1 MNNPSTKVST
11 KVFDKKYNLK
21 IEYKLIKNKELL
33 KSRLSEIP
41 KSSGCYLFK
50 DIDNNLLYI
59 GKSKTLR
66 NRVSSYFNNYAEL
79 SPRLSLMVR
88 QITEIEIIVTDSEYE
103 ALNLESNLIKTNKP
117 YFNILLKD
125 DKKYPYLCITW
136 SEQYP
141 RIFITR
147 KRRNRNNF
155 DRYYGPYVDVGLLR
169 KTLFIIKKIFPLR
182 QRPRPVYKDRTC
194 LNYSIGR
201 CPGVCQEIISSEDY
215 KKTMKQ
221 VSMIFQGRNDDLEVF
236 LERKMN
242 QYSNDLEFENAAKIR
257 DQILGLKLLTESQKI
272 SIPDSSINRDI
283 FGIVSEN
290 NISSIQIFQ
299 MRSGKLI
306 GRIGYTQKI
315 DNRDEKEILQRVL
328 EEHYINVEGV
338 EIPSEILLQFNLPKH
353 NTIEEWLSELRQ
365 KKVKLIIP
373 KRNKKFET
381 VEMVLKNAK
390 LELERILNGIQ
401 DNESAIEDLTQI
413 LELTNQPRRIEG
425 YDISHIQGTDPVA
438 SQVVFIDGI
447 PSKQNYRKYKIK
459 DPNIFI
465 GHSDDFASIYE
476 VIYRRF
482 KKWSKFKIDGGDIS
496 SLQDKKKSALE
507 NDLLTDWPDL
517 IMIDGG
523 KGQLNAAL
531 KALTKL
537 DLHEEVSICS
547 LAKKNEEIFI
557 PGFSKSLDTDQ
568 NQKGLLLLRRVRD
581 EAHRF
586 ALSFHRNKRSTRMN
600 RSQLSQIPGLGP
612 SRIKDLLEHFN
623 SIDAIRIAS
632 REELS
637 KVKGLGMHSANDIY
651 NYFNEL

>member
-1 MNNPSTKVST
+1 MSNSSIEKINN
-11 KVFDKKYNLK
+11 KYNFK
-21 IEYKLIKNKELL
+21 IEYKLINNKELL

-59 GKSKTLR
+59 GKSKKLR
-66 NRVSSYFNNYAEL
+66 SRVSSYFNNYSDL
-79 SPRLSLMVR
+79 TPRLSLMVR

-136 SEQYP
+136 SEKYP

-147 KRRNRNNF
+147 RRRNRNNL

-169 KTLFIIKKIFPLR
+169 RTLFTIKKIFPLR

-201 CPGVCQEIISSEDY
+201 CPGVCQEVISSDDY
-215 KKTMKQ
+215 KKIMKQ
-221 VSMIFQGRNDDLEVF
+221 VSMIFQGRNDDLEIY
-236 LERKMN
+236 LQKKML
-242 QYSNDLEFENAAKIR
+242 QFSNDLDYENAAKIR
-257 DQILGLKLLTESQKI
+257 DQISGLKLLTESQKI

-283 FGIVSEN
+283 FGIVSEKN
-290 NISSIQIFQ
+290 VASIQIFQ

-306 GRIGYTQKI
+306 GRIGYSQKLNNEDENLILQKI
-315 DNRDEKEILQRVL
+315 L
-328 EEHYINVEGV
+328 EEHYMNVEPV
-338 EIPSEILLQFNLPKH
+338 EIPSEILIQYNLPKQA
-353 NTIEEWLSELRQ
+353 TIEDWLTEIRK
-365 KKVKLIIP
+365 KKVKILIP
-373 KRNKKFET
+373 KRNKKHET

-390 LELERILNGIQ
+390 LELDRILNGIQ
-401 DNESAIEDLTQI
+401 DNESSIEDLAQI
-413 LELTNQPRRIEG
+413 LELSEQPKRIEG
-425 YDISHIQGTDPVA
+425 YDISHIQGSDPVA

-447 PSKQNYRKYKIK
+447 PSKQHYRKYKIK
-459 DPNIFI
+459 DPNVFV

-476 VIYRRF
+476 VIHRRF
-482 KKWSKFKIDGGDIS
+482 KKWSRFKVNGGDFSI
-496 SLQDKKKSALE
+496 LNDKTNSKLDNE
-507 NDLLTDWPDL
+507 LLSDWPDL

-523 KGQLNAAL
+523 KGQLNAAI
-531 KALTKL
+531 KALKEL
-537 DLHEEVSICS
+537 NLEEEVTICS

-557 PGFSKSLDTDQ
+557 PGFTKSLDTDE
-568 NQKGLLLLRRVRD
+568 NQKGVLLLRRVRD

-586 ALSFHRNKRSTRMN
+586 ALSFHRDKRSKRMN
-600 RSQLSQIPGLGP
+600 RSQLSQISGLGP
-612 SRIKDLLEHFN
+612 SRIRELLEHFK

-632 REELS
+632 KEDLS
-637 KVKGLGMHSANDIY
+637 KVKGLGKNSVNDIY
-651 NYFNEL
+651 EYFNEL

>member
-1 MNNPSTKVST
+1 MSNSSIEKIDN
-11 KVFDKKYNLK
+11 KYNFK
-21 IEYKLIKNKELL
+21 IEYKLINNKELL

-41 KSSGCYLFK
+41 NSSGCYLFK

-59 GKSKTLR
+59 GKSKKLR
-66 NRVSSYFNNYAEL
+66 SRVSSYFNNYSDL
-79 SPRLSLMVR
+79 TPRLSLMVR

-136 SEQYP
+136 SEKYP

-147 KRRNRNNF
+147 RRRNRNNL

-169 KTLFIIKKIFPLR
+169 RTLFTIKKIFPLR

-201 CPGVCQEIISSEDY
+201 CPGVCQEVISSDDY
-215 KKTMKQ
+215 KKIMKQ
-221 VSMIFQGRNDDLEVF
+221 VSMIFQGRNDDLEIF
-236 LERKMN
+236 LQKKML
-242 QYSNDLEFENAAKIR
+242 QFSNDLDYENAAKIR
-257 DQILGLKLLTESQKI
+257 DQISGLKLLTESQKI

-283 FGIVSEN
+283 FGIVSEKN
-290 NISSIQIFQ
+290 VASIQIFQ

-306 GRIGYTQKI
+306 GRIGYSQKLNNEDENLILQKI
-315 DNRDEKEILQRVL
+315 L
-328 EEHYINVEGV
+328 EEHYMNVEAV
-338 EIPSEILLQFNLPKH
+338 EIPSEILIQYNLPKQA
-353 NTIEEWLSELRQ
+353 TIEDWLTELRK
-365 KKVKLIIP
+365 KKVKILIP
-373 KRNKKFET
+373 KRNKKHET

-390 LELERILNGIQ
+390 LELDRILNGIQ
-401 DNESAIEDLTQI
+401 DNESSIEDLAQI
-413 LELTNQPRRIEG
+413 LELSEQPKRIEG

-447 PSKQNYRKYKIK
+447 PSKQHYRKYKIK
-459 DPNIFI
+459 DPNVFI

-476 VIYRRF
+476 VIHRRF
-482 KKWSKFKIDGGDIS
+482 KKWSRFKKSGGDFSI
-496 SLQDKKKSALE
+496 LNDKTNSKLDNE
-507 NDLLTDWPDL
+507 LLSDWPDL

-523 KGQLNAAL
+523 KGQLNAAI
-531 KALTKL
+531 KALKEL
-537 DLHEEVSICS
+537 NLEEEVTICS

-557 PGFSKSLDTDQ
+557 PGFTKSLDTDE
-568 NQKGLLLLRRVRD
+568 NQKGVLLLRRVRD

-586 ALSFHRNKRSTRMN
+586 ALSFHRDKRSKRMN
-600 RSQLSQIPGLGP
+600 RSQLSQISGLGP
-612 SRIKDLLEHFN
+612 SRIRELLEHFK

-632 REELS
+632 KEDLS
-637 KVKGLGMHSANDIY
+637 KVKGLGKNSVNDIY
-651 NYFNEL
+651 EYFNEL

>member
-1 MNNPSTKVST
+1 MSNSSIKTINN
-11 KVFDKKYNLK
+11 KYNFK
-21 IEYKLIKNKELL
+21 IEYKLINNKELL

-59 GKSKTLR
+59 GKSKKLR
-66 NRVSSYFNNYAEL
+66 SRVSSYFNNYSDL
-79 SPRLSLMVR
+79 TPRLSLMVR

-136 SEQYP
+136 SEKYP

-147 KRRNRNNF
+147 RRRNRNNL

-169 KTLFIIKKIFPLR
+169 RTLFTIKKIFPLR

-201 CPGVCQEIISSEDY
+201 CPGVCQEVISSDDY
-215 KKTMKQ
+215 KKIMKQ
-221 VSMIFQGRNDDLEVF
+221 VSMIFQGRNDDLEIF
-236 LERKMN
+236 LQKKML
-242 QYSNDLEFENAAKIR
+242 QFSNDLDYENAAKIR
-257 DQILGLKLLTESQKI
+257 DQISGLKLLTESQKI

-283 FGIVSEN
+283 FGIVSEKN
-290 NISSIQIFQ
+290 VASIQIFQ

-306 GRIGYTQKI
+306 GRIGYSQKLNNEDENLILQKI
-315 DNRDEKEILQRVL
+315 L
-328 EEHYINVEGV
+328 EEHYMNVEPV
-338 EIPSEILLQFNLPKH
+338 EIPSEILIQYNLPKQA
-353 NTIEEWLSELRQ
+353 TIEDWLTELRK
-365 KKVKLIIP
+365 KKVKILIP
-373 KRNKKFET
+373 KRNKKHET

-390 LELERILNGIQ
+390 LELDRILNGIQ
-401 DNESAIEDLTQI
+401 DNESSIEDLAQI
-413 LELTNQPRRIEG
+413 LELSEQPKRIEG
-425 YDISHIQGTDPVA
+425 YDISHIQGSDPVA

-447 PSKQNYRKYKIK
+447 PSKQHYRKYKIK
-459 DPNIFI
+459 DPNVFI

-476 VIYRRF
+476 VIHRRF
-482 KKWSKFKIDGGDIS
+482 KKWSRFKKSGGDFSI
-496 SLQDKKKSALE
+496 LNDKTNSKLDNE
-507 NDLLTDWPDL
+507 LLSDWPDL

-523 KGQLNAAL
+523 KGQLNAAI
-531 KALTKL
+531 KALKEL
-537 DLHEEVSICS
+537 NLEEEVTICS

-557 PGFSKSLDTDQ
+557 PGFTKSLDTDE
-568 NQKGLLLLRRVRD
+568 NQKGVLLLRRVRD

-586 ALSFHRNKRSTRMN
+586 ALSFHRDKRSKRMN
-600 RSQLSQIPGLGP
+600 RSQLSQISGLGP
-612 SRIKDLLEHFN
+612 SRIRELLEHFK

-632 REELS
+632 KEDLS
-637 KVKGLGMHSANDIY
+637 KVKGLGKNSVNDIY
-651 NYFNEL
+651 EYFNEL

>member
-1 MNNPSTKVST
+1 MSNSSIEKINN
-11 KVFDKKYNLK
+11 KYNFK
-21 IEYKLIKNKELL
+21 IEYKLINNKELL

-59 GKSKTLR
+59 GKSKKLR
-66 NRVSSYFNNYAEL
+66 SRVSSYFNNYSDL
-79 SPRLSLMVR
+79 TPRLSLMVR

-136 SEQYP
+136 SEKYP

-147 KRRNRNNF
+147 RRRNRNNL

-169 KTLFIIKKIFPLR
+169 RTLFTIKKIFPLR

-201 CPGVCQEIISSEDY
+201 CPGVCQEVISSDDY
-215 KKTMKQ
+215 KKIMKQ
-221 VSMIFQGRNDDLEVF
+221 VSMIFQGRNDDLEIF
-236 LERKMN
+236 LQKKML
-242 QYSNDLEFENAAKIR
+242 QFSNDLDYENAAKIR
-257 DQILGLKLLTESQKI
+257 DQISGLKLLTESQKI

-283 FGIVSEN
+283 FGIVSEKN
-290 NISSIQIFQ
+290 VASIQIFQ

-306 GRIGYTQKI
+306 GRIGYSQKLNNEDENLILQKI
-315 DNRDEKEILQRVL
+315 L
-328 EEHYINVEGV
+328 EEHYMNVEPV
-338 EIPSEILLQFNLPKH
+338 EIPSEILIQYNLPKQA
-353 NTIEEWLSELRQ
+353 TIEDWLTELRK
-365 KKVKLIIP
+365 KKVKILIP
-373 KRNKKFET
+373 KRNKKHET

-390 LELERILNGIQ
+390 LELDRILNGIQ
-401 DNESAIEDLTQI
+401 DNESSIEDLAQI
-413 LELTNQPRRIEG
+413 LELSEQPKRIEG
-425 YDISHIQGTDPVA
+425 YDISHIQGSDPVA

-447 PSKQNYRKYKIK
+447 PSKQHYRKYKIK
-459 DPNIFI
+459 DPNVFI

-476 VIYRRF
+476 VIQRRF
-482 KKWSKFKIDGGDIS
+482 KKWSRFKESGGDFSI
-496 SLQDKKKSALE
+496 LNDKTNSKLDNE
-507 NDLLTDWPDL
+507 LLSDWPDL

-523 KGQLNAAL
+523 KGQLNAAI
-531 KALTKL
+531 KALKEL
-537 DLHEEVSICS
+537 NLEEEVTICS

-557 PGFSKSLDTDQ
+557 PGFTKSLDTDE
-568 NQKGLLLLRRVRD
+568 NQKGVLLLRRVRD

-586 ALSFHRNKRSTRMN
+586 ALSFHRDKRSKRMN
-600 RSQLSQIPGLGP
+600 RSQLSQISGLGP
-612 SRIKDLLEHFN
+612 SRIRELLEHFK

-632 REELS
+632 KEDLS
-637 KVKGLGMHSANDIY
+637 KVKGLGKNSVNDIY
-651 NYFNEL
+651 EYFNEL

>member
-1 MNNPSTKVST
+1 MSNSSIEKINN
-11 KVFDKKYNLK
+11 KYNFK
-21 IEYKLIKNKELL
+21 IEYKLINNKELL

-59 GKSKTLR
+59 GKSKKLR
-66 NRVSSYFNNYAEL
+66 SRVSSYFNNYSDL
-79 SPRLSLMVR
+79 TPRLSLMVR

-136 SEQYP
+136 SEKYP

-147 KRRNRNNF
+147 RRRNRNNL

-169 KTLFIIKKIFPLR
+169 RTLFTIKKIFPLR

-201 CPGVCQEIISSEDY
+201 CPGVCQEVISSEDY
-215 KKTMKQ
+215 KKIMKQ
-221 VSMIFQGRNDDLEVF
+221 VSMIFQGRNDDLEIF
-236 LERKMN
+236 LQKKML
-242 QYSNDLEFENAAKIR
+242 QFSNDLDYENAAKIR
-257 DQILGLKLLTESQKI
+257 DQISGLKLLTESQKI

-283 FGIVSEN
+283 FGIVSEKN
-290 NISSIQIFQ
+290 VASIQIFQ

-306 GRIGYTQKI
+306 GRIGYSQKLNNEDENLILQKI
-315 DNRDEKEILQRVL
+315 L
-328 EEHYINVEGV
+328 EEHYMNVEPV
-338 EIPSEILLQFNLPKH
+338 EIPSEILIQYNLPKQA
-353 NTIEEWLSELRQ
+353 TIEDWLTELRK
-365 KKVKLIIP
+365 KKVKILIP
-373 KRNKKFET
+373 KRNKKHET

-390 LELERILNGIQ
+390 LELDRILNGIQ
-401 DNESAIEDLTQI
+401 DNESSIEDLAQI
-413 LELTNQPRRIEG
+413 LELSEQPKRIEG
-425 YDISHIQGTDPVA
+425 YDISHIQGSDPVA

-447 PSKQNYRKYKIK
+447 PSKQDYRKYKIK
-459 DPNIFI
+459 DPNVFV

-476 VIYRRF
+476 VIHRRF
-482 KKWSKFKIDGGDIS
+482 KKWSRFKENGGDFSI
-496 SLQDKKKSALE
+496 LNDKTNSKLDNE
-507 NDLLTDWPDL
+507 LLSDWPDL

-523 KGQLNAAL
+523 KGQLNAAI
-531 KALTKL
+531 KALKEL
-537 DLHEEVSICS
+537 NLEEEVTICS

-557 PGFSKSLDTDQ
+557 PGFTKSLDTDE
-568 NQKGLLLLRRVRD
+568 NQKGVLLLRRVRD

-586 ALSFHRNKRSTRMN
+586 ALSFHRDKRSKRMN
-600 RSQLSQIPGLGP
+600 RSQLSQISGLGP
-612 SRIKDLLEHFN
+612 SRIRELLEHFK

-632 REELS
+632 KEDLS
-637 KVKGLGMHSANDIY
+637 KVKGLGKNSVNDIY
-651 NYFNEL
+651 EYFNEL

>member
-1 MNNPSTKVST
+1 MSNSFIK
-11 KVFDKKYNLK
+11 KIDKKYNFK
-21 IEYKLIKNKELL
+21 IEYKLIHNKELL

-59 GKSKTLR
+59 GKSKKLR
-66 NRVSSYFNNYAEL
+66 SRVSSYFNNFADL
-79 SPRLSLMVR
+79 TPRLSLMVR
-88 QITEIEIIVTDSEYE
+88 QITEIEIIITDSEYE

-136 SEQYP
+136 SEKYP

-147 KRRNRNNF
+147 RRRNRNNL

-169 KTLFIIKKIFPLR
+169 RTLFTIKKIFPLR

-201 CPGVCQEIISSEDY
+201 CPGVCQEIISSDDY
-215 KKTMKQ
+215 KKIMKQ
-221 VSMIFQGRNDDLEVF
+221 VSMIFQGRNDDLELF
-236 LERKMN
+236 LQTKMS
-242 QYSNDLEFENAAKIR
+242 QFSDDLDYENAAKIR
-257 DQILGLKLLTESQKI
+257 DQITGLRLLTESQKI

-283 FGIVSEN
+283 FGIVSEKN
-290 NISSIQIFQ
+290 VASIQIFQ

-306 GRIGYTQKI
+306 GRIGYSQKL
-315 DNRDEKEILQRVL
+315 NNEDENLILQRVL
-328 EEHYINVEGV
+328 EEHYMNVEGV
-338 EIPSEILLQFNLPKH
+338 EIPSEILMQYNLPKQK
-353 NTIEEWLSELRQ
+353 TLEDWLTQLR
-365 KKVKLIIP
+365 KNKVKIIIP
-373 KRNKKFET
+373 KRNKKHET

-390 LELERILNGIQ
+390 LELDRILNGIQ
-401 DNESAIEDLTQI
+401 DNESAVEDLTQI
-413 LELTNQPRRIEG
+413 LELSEQPKRIEG
-425 YDISHIQGTDPVA
+425 YDISHIQGSDPVA

-447 PSKQNYRKYKIK
+447 PSKQHYRKYKIK
-459 DPNIFI
+459 DPNVFI

-482 KKWSKFKIDGGDIS
+482 RKWSRFKESGGDFSI
-496 SLQDKKKSALE
+496 LNDKTNSKLDNE
-507 NDLLTDWPDL
+507 LLSDWPDL

-523 KGQLNAAL
+523 KGQLNAAI
-531 KALTKL
+531 KALKEL
-537 DLHEEVSICS
+537 NLEEEVAICS

-557 PGFSKSLDTDQ
+557 PGFTKSLDTDE
-568 NQKGLLLLRRVRD
+568 NQKGVLLLRRLRD

-586 ALSFHRNKRSTRMN
+586 ALSFHRDKRSKRMN
-600 RSQLSQIPGLGP
+600 RSQLSQISGLGP
-612 SRIKDLLEHFN
+612 SRIRELLEHFK

-632 REELS
+632 KEELS
-637 KVKGLGMHSANDIY
+637 KVKGLVKNSVNDIY
-651 NYFNEL
+651 EYFHEL

>member
-1 MNNPSTKVST
+1 MSNSSIEKINN
-11 KVFDKKYNLK
+11 KYNFK
-21 IEYKLIKNKELL
+21 IEYKLINNKELL

-59 GKSKTLR
+59 GKSKKLR
-66 NRVSSYFNNYAEL
+66 SRVSSYFNNYSDL
-79 SPRLSLMVR
+79 TPRLSLMVR

-136 SEQYP
+136 SEKYP

-147 KRRNRNNF
+147 RRRNRNNL

-169 KTLFIIKKIFPLR
+169 RTLFTIKKIFPLR

-201 CPGVCQEIISSEDY
+201 CPGVCQEVISSDDY
-215 KKTMKQ
+215 KKIMKQ
-221 VSMIFQGRNDDLEVF
+221 VSMIFQGRNDDLEIF
-236 LERKMN
+236 LQKKML
-242 QYSNDLEFENAAKIR
+242 QFSNDLDYENAAKIR
-257 DQILGLKLLTESQKI
+257 DQISGLKLLTESQKI

-283 FGIVSEN
+283 FGIVSEKN
-290 NISSIQIFQ
+290 VASIQIFQ

-306 GRIGYTQKI
+306 GRIGYSQKLNNEDENLILQKI
-315 DNRDEKEILQRVL
+315 L
-328 EEHYINVEGV
+328 EEHYMNVEPV
-338 EIPSEILLQFNLPKH
+338 EIPSEILIQYNLPKQA
-353 NTIEEWLSELRQ
+353 TIEDWLTELRK
-365 KKVKLIIP
+365 KKVKILIP
-373 KRNKKFET
+373 KRNKKHET

-390 LELERILNGIQ
+390 LELDRIINGIQ
-401 DNESAIEDLTQI
+401 DNESSIEDLAQI
-413 LELTNQPRRIEG
+413 LELSEQPKRIEG
-425 YDISHIQGTDPVA
+425 YDISHIQGSDPVA

-447 PSKQNYRKYKIK
+447 PSKQHYRKYKIK
-459 DPNIFI
+459 DPNVFV

-476 VIYRRF
+476 VIHRRF
-482 KKWSKFKIDGGDIS
+482 KKWSRFKKSGGDFSI
-496 SLQDKKKSALE
+496 LNDKTNSKLDNE
-507 NDLLTDWPDL
+507 LLSDWPDL

-523 KGQLNAAL
+523 KGQLNAAI
-531 KALTKL
+531 KALKEL
-537 DLHEEVSICS
+537 NLEEEVTICS

-557 PGFSKSLDTDQ
+557 PGFTKSLDTDE
-568 NQKGLLLLRRVRD
+568 NQKGVLLLRRVRD

-586 ALSFHRNKRSTRMN
+586 ALSFHRDKRSKRMN
-600 RSQLSQIPGLGP
+600 RSQLSQISGLGP
-612 SRIKDLLEHFN
+612 SRIRELLEHFK

-632 REELS
+632 KEDLS
-637 KVKGLGMHSANDIY
+637 KVKGLGKNSVNDIY
-651 NYFNEL
+651 EYFNEL

>member
-1 MNNPSTKVST
+1 MSNSSIKRI
-11 KVFDKKYNLK
+11 DKNYNFK
-21 IEYKLIKNKELL
+21 IEYKLINNKDLL

-59 GKSKTLR
+59 GKSKKLR
-66 NRVSSYFNNYAEL
+66 SRVSSYINNFSDL
-79 SPRLSLMVR
+79 TPRLSLMVR

-136 SEQYP
+136 SEKYP

-147 KRRNRNNF
+147 RRRNRNNL

-169 KTLFIIKKIFPLR
+169 RTLFTIKKIFPLR

-201 CPGVCQEIISSEDY
+201 CPGVCQEVISSDDY
-215 KKTMKQ
+215 KKIMKQ
-221 VSMIFQGRNDDLEVF
+221 VSMIFQGRNDDLEIF
-236 LERKMN
+236 LQKKML
-242 QYSNDLEFENAAKIR
+242 QFSNNLDYENAAKIR
-257 DQILGLKLLTESQKI
+257 DQISGLKLLTESQKI

-283 FGIVSEN
+283 FGIVSEKN
-290 NISSIQIFQ
+290 VASIQIFQ

-306 GRIGYTQKI
+306 GRIGYSQKLK
-315 DNRDEKEILQRVL
+315 NEDEHLILQRVL
-328 EEHYINVEGV
+328 EEHYMNVEGV
-338 EIPSEILLQFNLPKH
+338 EIPSEILIQYKLPKQT
-353 NTIEEWLSELRQ
+353 TIEDWLTELRK
-365 KKVKLIIP
+365 KKVKILIP
-373 KRNKKFET
+373 KRNKKHET

-390 LELERILNGIQ
+390 LELDRILNGIQ
-401 DNESAIEDLTQI
+401 DNESSIEDLAQI
-413 LELTNQPRRIEG
+413 LELSEQPKRIEG
-425 YDISHIQGTDPVA
+425 YDISHIQGSDPVA

-447 PSKQNYRKYKIK
+447 PSKQHYRKYKIK
-459 DPNIFI
+459 DPNVFV

-476 VIYRRF
+476 VIHRRF
-482 KKWSKFKIDGGDIS
+482 KKWSRFKKNGGDFSI
-496 SLQDKKKSALE
+496 LNDKTNSKLDNE
-507 NDLLTDWPDL
+507 LLSDWPDL

-523 KGQLNAAL
+523 KGQLNSAIKAL
-531 KALTKL
+531 KELNL
-537 DLHEEVSICS
+537 EEEVTICS

-557 PGFSKSLDTDQ
+557 PGFTKSLDTDE
-568 NQKGLLLLRRVRD
+568 NQKGVLLLRRVRD

-586 ALSFHRNKRSTRMN
+586 ALSFHRDKRSKRMN
-600 RSQLSQIPGLGP
+600 RSQLSQISGLGP
-612 SRIKDLLEHFN
+612 SRIRELLEHFK

-632 REELS
+632 KEDLS
-637 KVKGLGMHSANDIY
+637 KVKGLGKNSVNDIY
-651 NYFNEL
+651 EYFNEL

>member
-1 MNNPSTKVST
+1 MSNSSIEKINN
-11 KVFDKKYNLK
+11 KYNFK
-21 IEYKLIKNKELL
+21 IEYKLINNKELL

-59 GKSKTLR
+59 GKSKKLR
-66 NRVSSYFNNYAEL
+66 SRVSSYFNNYSDL
-79 SPRLSLMVR
+79 TPRLSLMVR

-136 SEQYP
+136 SEKYP

-147 KRRNRNNF
+147 RRRNRNNL

-169 KTLFIIKKIFPLR
+169 RTLFTIKKIFPLR

-201 CPGVCQEIISSEDY
+201 CPGVCQEVISSDDY
-215 KKTMKQ
+215 KKIMKQ
-221 VSMIFQGRNDDLEVF
+221 VSMIFQGRNDDLELF
-236 LERKMN
+236 LQTKM
-242 QYSNDLEFENAAKIR
+242 SKFSDDLDYENAAKIR
-257 DQILGLKLLTESQKI
+257 DQISGLKLLTESQKI

-283 FGIVSEN
+283 FGIVSEKN
-290 NISSIQIFQ
+290 VASIQIFQ

-306 GRIGYTQKI
+306 GRIGYSQKLNNEDENLILQKI
-315 DNRDEKEILQRVL
+315 L
-328 EEHYINVEGV
+328 EEHYMNVEPV
-338 EIPSEILLQFNLPKH
+338 EIPSEILIQYNLPKQA
-353 NTIEEWLSELRQ
+353 TIEDWLTELRK
-365 KKVKLIIP
+365 KKVKILIP
-373 KRNKKFET
+373 KRNKKHET

-390 LELERILNGIQ
+390 LELDRILNGIQ
-401 DNESAIEDLTQI
+401 DNESSIEDLAQI
-413 LELTNQPRRIEG
+413 LELSEQPKRIEG
-425 YDISHIQGTDPVA
+425 YDISHIQGSDPVA

-447 PSKQNYRKYKIK
+447 PSKQHYRKYKIK
-459 DPNIFI
+459 DPNVFI

-476 VIYRRF
+476 VIHRRF
-482 KKWSKFKIDGGDIS
+482 KKWSRFKKSGGDFSI
-496 SLQDKKKSALE
+496 LNDKTNSKLDNE
-507 NDLLTDWPDL
+507 LLSDWPDL

-523 KGQLNAAL
+523 KGQLNAAI
-531 KALTKL
+531 KALKEL
-537 DLHEEVSICS
+537 NLEEEVTICS

-557 PGFSKSLDTDQ
+557 PGFTKSLDTDE
-568 NQKGLLLLRRVRD
+568 NQKGVLLLRRVRD

-586 ALSFHRNKRSTRMN
+586 ALSFHRDKRSKRMN
-600 RSQLSQIPGLGP
+600 RSQLSQISGLGP
-612 SRIKDLLEHFN
+612 SRIRELLEHFK

-632 REELS
+632 KEDLS
-637 KVKGLGMHSANDIY
+637 KVKGLGKNSVNDIY
-651 NYFNEL
+651 EYFNEL

>member
-1 MNNPSTKVST
+1 MSNSSIEKIDN
-11 KVFDKKYNLK
+11 KYNFK
-21 IEYKLIKNKELL
+21 IEYKLINNKELL

-59 GKSKTLR
+59 GKSKKLR
-66 NRVSSYFNNYAEL
+66 SRVSSYFNNYSDL
-79 SPRLSLMVR
+79 TPRLSLMVR

-136 SEQYP
+136 SEKYP

-147 KRRNRNNF
+147 RRRNRNNL

-169 KTLFIIKKIFPLR
+169 RTLFTIKKIFPLR

-201 CPGVCQEIISSEDY
+201 CPGVCQEVISSEDY
-215 KKTMKQ
+215 KKIMKQ
-221 VSMIFQGRNDDLEVF
+221 VSMIFQGRNDDLEIF
-236 LERKMN
+236 LQKKML
-242 QYSNDLEFENAAKIR
+242 QFSNDLDYENAAKIR
-257 DQILGLKLLTESQKI
+257 DQISGLKLLTESQKI

-283 FGIVSEN
+283 FGIVSEKN
-290 NISSIQIFQ
+290 VASIQIFQ

-306 GRIGYTQKI
+306 GRIGYSQKLNNEDENLILQKI
-315 DNRDEKEILQRVL
+315 L
-328 EEHYINVEGV
+328 EEHYMNVEPV
-338 EIPSEILLQFNLPKH
+338 EIPSEILIQYNLPKQA
-353 NTIEEWLSELRQ
+353 TIEDWLTELRK
-365 KKVKLIIP
+365 KKVKILIP
-373 KRNKKFET
+373 KRNKKHET

-390 LELERILNGIQ
+390 LELDRILNGIQ
-401 DNESAIEDLTQI
+401 DNESSIEDLAQI
-413 LELTNQPRRIEG
+413 LELSEQPKRIEG
-425 YDISHIQGTDPVA
+425 YDISHIQGSDPVA

-459 DPNIFI
+459 DPNVFV

-476 VIYRRF
+476 VIHRRF
-482 KKWSKFKIDGGDIS
+482 KKWSRFKKSGGDFSI
-496 SLQDKKKSALE
+496 LNDKTNSKLDNE
-507 NDLLTDWPDL
+507 LLSDWPDL

-523 KGQLNAAL
+523 KGQLNAAI
-531 KALTKL
+531 KALKEL
-537 DLHEEVSICS
+537 NLEEEVTICS

-557 PGFSKSLDTDQ
+557 PGFTKSLDTDE
-568 NQKGLLLLRRVRD
+568 NQKGVLLLRRVRD

-586 ALSFHRNKRSTRMN
+586 ALSFHRDKRSKRMN
-600 RSQLSQIPGLGP
+600 RSQLSQISGLGP
-612 SRIKDLLEHFN
+612 SRIRELLEHFK

-632 REELS
+632 KEDLS
-637 KVKGLGMHSANDIY
+637 KVKGLGKNSVNDIY
-651 NYFNEL
+651 EYFNEL

>member
-1 MNNPSTKVST
+1 MSNSSIEKINN
-11 KVFDKKYNLK
+11 KYNFK
-21 IEYKLIKNKELL
+21 IEYKLINNKELL

-59 GKSKTLR
+59 GKSKKLR
-66 NRVSSYFNNYAEL
+66 SRVSSYFNNYSDL
-79 SPRLSLMVR
+79 TPRLSLMVR

-136 SEQYP
+136 SEKYP

-147 KRRNRNNF
+147 RRRNRNNL

-169 KTLFIIKKIFPLR
+169 RTLFTIKKIFPLR

-201 CPGVCQEIISSEDY
+201 CPGVCQEVISSDDY
-215 KKTMKQ
+215 KKIMKQ
-221 VSMIFQGRNDDLEVF
+221 VSMIFQGRNDDLEIF
-236 LERKMN
+236 LQKKML
-242 QYSNDLEFENAAKIR
+242 QFSNDLDYENAAKIR
-257 DQILGLKLLTESQKI
+257 DQISGLKLLTESQKI

-283 FGIVSEN
+283 FGIVSEKN
-290 NISSIQIFQ
+290 VASIQIFQ

-306 GRIGYTQKI
+306 GRIGYSQKL
-315 DNRDEKEILQRVL
+315 NNEDENLILQRVL
-328 EEHYINVEGV
+328 EEHYMNVEGV
-338 EIPSEILLQFNLPKH
+338 EIPSEILIQYKLPKQT
-353 NTIEEWLSELRQ
+353 TIEDWLTELRK
-365 KKVKLIIP
+365 KKVKIIIP
-373 KRNKKFET
+373 KRNKKHET

-401 DNESAIEDLTQI
+401 DNESSIEDLAQV
-413 LELTNQPRRIEG
+413 LELNEQPKRIEG

-447 PSKQNYRKYKIK
+447 PSKQHYRKYKIK
-459 DPNIFI
+459 DPNVFI

-476 VIYRRF
+476 VIQRRF
-482 KKWSKFKIDGGDIS
+482 KKWSRFKESGGDFSI
-496 SLQDKKKSALE
+496 LNDKTNSKLDNE
-507 NDLLTDWPDL
+507 LLSDWPDL

-523 KGQLNAAL
+523 KGQLNAAI
-531 KALTKL
+531 KALKEL
-537 DLHEEVSICS
+537 NLEEEVTICS

-557 PGFSKSLDTDQ
+557 PGFTKSLDTDE
-568 NQKGLLLLRRVRD
+568 NQKGVLLLRRVRD

-586 ALSFHRNKRSTRMN
+586 ALSFHRDKRSKRMN
-600 RSQLSQIPGLGP
+600 RSQLSQISGLGP
-612 SRIKDLLEHFN
+612 SRIRELLEHFK

-632 REELS
+632 KEDLS
-637 KVKGLGMHSANDIY
+637 KVKGLGKNSVNDIY
-651 NYFNEL
+651 EYFNEL

>member
-1 MNNPSTKVST
+1 MSNSSIEKIEN
-11 KVFDKKYNLK
+11 KYNFK
-21 IEYKLIKNKELL
+21 IEYKLINNKELL

-59 GKSKTLR
+59 GKSKKLR
-66 NRVSSYFNNYAEL
+66 SRVSSYFNNYSDL
-79 SPRLSLMVR
+79 TPRLSLMVR

-136 SEQYP
+136 SEKYP

-147 KRRNRNNF
+147 RRRNRNNL

-169 KTLFIIKKIFPLR
+169 RTLFTIKKIFPLR

-201 CPGVCQEIISSEDY
+201 CPGVCQEVISSDDY
-215 KKTMKQ
+215 KKIMKQ
-221 VSMIFQGRNDDLEVF
+221 VSMIFQGRNDDLEIF
-236 LERKMN
+236 LQKKML
-242 QYSNDLEFENAAKIR
+242 QFSNDLDYENAAKIR
-257 DQILGLKLLTESQKI
+257 DQISGLKLLTESQKI

-283 FGIVSEN
+283 FGIVSEKN
-290 NISSIQIFQ
+290 VASIQIFQ

-306 GRIGYTQKI
+306 GRIGYSQKLNNEDENLILQKI
-315 DNRDEKEILQRVL
+315 L
-328 EEHYINVEGV
+328 EEHYMNVEPV
-338 EIPSEILLQFNLPKH
+338 EIPSEILIQYNLPKQA
-353 NTIEEWLSELRQ
+353 TIEDWLTELRK
-365 KKVKLIIP
+365 KKVKILIP
-373 KRNKKFET
+373 KRNKKHET

-390 LELERILNGIQ
+390 LELDRILNGIQ
-401 DNESAIEDLTQI
+401 DNESSIEDLAQI
-413 LELTNQPRRIEG
+413 LELSEQPKRIEG
-425 YDISHIQGTDPVA
+425 YDISHIQGSDPVA

-447 PSKQNYRKYKIK
+447 PSKQDYRKYKIK
-459 DPNIFI
+459 DPNVFV

-476 VIYRRF
+476 VIHRRF
-482 KKWSKFKIDGGDIS
+482 KKWSRFKKSGGDFSI
-496 SLQDKKKSALE
+496 LNDKTNSKLDNE
-507 NDLLTDWPDL
+507 LLSDWPDL

-523 KGQLNAAL
+523 KGQLNAAI
-531 KALTKL
+531 KALKEL
-537 DLHEEVSICS
+537 NLEEEVTICS

-557 PGFSKSLDTDQ
+557 PGFTKSLDTDE
-568 NQKGLLLLRRVRD
+568 NQKGVLLLRRVRD

-586 ALSFHRNKRSTRMN
+586 ALSFHRDKRSKRMN
-600 RSQLSQIPGLGP
+600 RSQLSQISGLGP
-612 SRIKDLLEHFN
+612 SRIRELLEHFK

-632 REELS
+632 KEDLS
-637 KVKGLGMHSANDIY
+637 KVKGLGKNSVNDIY
-651 NYFNEL
+651 EYFNEL

>member
-1 MNNPSTKVST
+1 MSNSSIEKINN
-11 KVFDKKYNLK
+11 KYNFK
-21 IEYKLIKNKELL
+21 IEYKLINNKELL

-59 GKSKTLR
+59 GKSKKLR
-66 NRVSSYFNNYAEL
+66 SRVSSYFNNYSDL
-79 SPRLSLMVR
+79 TPRLSLMVR

-136 SEQYP
+136 SEKYP

-147 KRRNRNNF
+147 RRRNRNNL

-169 KTLFIIKKIFPLR
+169 RTLFTIKKIFPLR

-201 CPGVCQEIISSEDY
+201 CPGVCQEVISSDDY
-215 KKTMKQ
+215 KKIMKQ
-221 VSMIFQGRNDDLEVF
+221 VSMIFQGRNDDLEIF
-236 LERKMN
+236 LQKKML
-242 QYSNDLEFENAAKIR
+242 QFSNDLDYENAAKIR
-257 DQILGLKLLTESQKI
+257 DQISGLKLLTESQKI

-283 FGIVSEN
+283 FGIVSEKN
-290 NISSIQIFQ
+290 VASIQIFQ

-306 GRIGYTQKI
+306 GRIGYSQKLNNEDENLILQKI
-315 DNRDEKEILQRVL
+315 L
-328 EEHYINVEGV
+328 EEHYMNVEPV
-338 EIPSEILLQFNLPKH
+338 EIPSEILIQYNLPKQA
-353 NTIEEWLSELRQ
+353 TIEDWLTELRK
-365 KKVKLIIP
+365 KKVKILIP
-373 KRNKKFET
+373 KRNKKHET

-390 LELERILNGIQ
+390 LELDRIINGIQ
-401 DNESAIEDLTQI
+401 DNESSIEDLAQI
-413 LELTNQPRRIEG
+413 LELSEQPKRIEG
-425 YDISHIQGTDPVA
+425 YDISHIQGSDPVA

-447 PSKQNYRKYKIK
+447 PSKQDYRKYKIK
-459 DPNIFI
+459 DPNVFV

-476 VIYRRF
+476 VIHRRF
-482 KKWSKFKIDGGDIS
+482 KKWSRFKKSGGDFSI
-496 SLQDKKKSALE
+496 LNDKTNSKLDNE
-507 NDLLTDWPDL
+507 LLSDWPDL

-523 KGQLNAAL
+523 KGQLNAAI
-531 KALTKL
+531 KALKEL
-537 DLHEEVSICS
+537 NLEEEVTICS

-557 PGFSKSLDTDQ
+557 PGFTKSLETDE
-568 NQKGLLLLRRVRD
+568 NQKGVLLLRRVRD

-586 ALSFHRNKRSTRMN
+586 ALSFHRDKRSKRMN
-600 RSQLSQIPGLGP
+600 RSQLSQISGLGP
-612 SRIKDLLEHFN
+612 SRIRELLEHFK

-632 REELS
+632 KEDLS
-637 KVKGLGMHSANDIY
+637 KVKGLGKNSVNDIY
-651 NYFNEL
+651 EYFNEL

>member
-1 MNNPSTKVST
+1 MSNSSIEKIDN
-11 KVFDKKYNLK
+11 KYNFK
-21 IEYKLIKNKELL
+21 IEYKLINNKELL

-59 GKSKTLR
+59 GKSKKLR
-66 NRVSSYFNNYAEL
+66 SRVSSYFNNYSDL
-79 SPRLSLMVR
+79 TPRLSLMVR

-136 SEQYP
+136 SEKYP

-147 KRRNRNNF
+147 RRRNRNNL

-169 KTLFIIKKIFPLR
+169 RTLFTIKKIFPLR

-201 CPGVCQEIISSEDY
+201 CPGVCQEVISSDDY
-215 KKTMKQ
+215 KKIMKQ
-221 VSMIFQGRNDDLEVF
+221 VSMIFQGRNDDLEIF
-236 LERKMN
+236 LQKKML
-242 QYSNDLEFENAAKIR
+242 QFSNDLDYENAAKIR
-257 DQILGLKLLTESQKI
+257 DQISGLKLLTESQKI

-283 FGIVSEN
+283 FGIVSEKN
-290 NISSIQIFQ
+290 VASIQIFQ

-306 GRIGYTQKI
+306 GRIGYSQKLNNEDENLILQKI
-315 DNRDEKEILQRVL
+315 L
-328 EEHYINVEGV
+328 EEHYMNVEGV
-338 EIPSEILLQFNLPKH
+338 EIPSEILIQYKLPKQA
-353 NTIEEWLSELRQ
+353 TIEDWLTELRK
-365 KKVKLIIP
+365 KKVKILIP
-373 KRNKKFET
+373 KRNKKHET

-390 LELERILNGIQ
+390 LELDRILNGIQ
-401 DNESAIEDLTQI
+401 DNESSIEDLAQI
-413 LELTNQPRRIEG
+413 LELSEQPKRIEG
-425 YDISHIQGTDPVA
+425 YDISHIQGSDPVA

-447 PSKQNYRKYKIK
+447 PSKQHYRKYKIK
-459 DPNIFI
+459 DPNVFI

-476 VIYRRF
+476 VIHRRF
-482 KKWSKFKIDGGDIS
+482 KKWSRFKKSGGDFSI
-496 SLQDKKKSALE
+496 LNDKTNSKLDNE
-507 NDLLTDWPDL
+507 LLSDWPDL

-523 KGQLNAAL
+523 KGQLNAAI
-531 KALTKL
+531 KALKEL
-537 DLHEEVSICS
+537 NLEEEVTICS

-557 PGFSKSLDTDQ
+557 PGFTKSLDTDE
-568 NQKGLLLLRRVRD
+568 NQKGVLLLRRVRD

-586 ALSFHRNKRSTRMN
+586 ALSFHRDKRSKRMN
-600 RSQLSQIPGLGP
+600 RSQLSQISGLGP
-612 SRIKDLLEHFN
+612 SRIRELLEHFK

-632 REELS
+632 KEDLS
-637 KVKGLGMHSANDIY
+637 KVKGLGKNSVNDIY
-651 NYFNEL
+651 EYFNEL

>member
-1 MNNPSTKVST
+1 MSNSSIEKINN
-11 KVFDKKYNLK
+11 KYNFK
-21 IEYKLIKNKELL
+21 IEYKLINNKELL

-59 GKSKTLR
+59 GKSKKLR
-66 NRVSSYFNNYAEL
+66 SRVSSYFNNYSDL
-79 SPRLSLMVR
+79 TPRLSLMVR

-136 SEQYP
+136 SEKYP

-147 KRRNRNNF
+147 RRRNRNNL

-169 KTLFIIKKIFPLR
+169 RTLFTIKKIFPLR

-201 CPGVCQEIISSEDY
+201 CPGVCQEVITSDDY
-215 KKTMKQ
+215 KKIMKQ
-221 VSMIFQGRNDDLEVF
+221 VSMIFQGRNDDLEIF
-236 LERKMN
+236 LQKKML
-242 QYSNDLEFENAAKIR
+242 QFSNDLDYENAAKIR
-257 DQILGLKLLTESQKI
+257 DQISGLKLLTESQKI

-283 FGIVSEN
+283 FGIVSEKN
-290 NISSIQIFQ
+290 VASIQIFQ

-306 GRIGYTQKI
+306 GRIGYSQKLNNEDENLILQKI
-315 DNRDEKEILQRVL
+315 L
-328 EEHYINVEGV
+328 EEHYMNVEPV
-338 EIPSEILLQFNLPKH
+338 EIPSEILIQYNLPKQA
-353 NTIEEWLSELRQ
+353 TIEDWLTELRK
-365 KKVKLIIP
+365 KKVKILIP
-373 KRNKKFET
+373 KRNKKHET

-390 LELERILNGIQ
+390 LELDRILNGIQ
-401 DNESAIEDLTQI
+401 DNESSIEDLAQI
-413 LELTNQPRRIEG
+413 LELSEQPKRIEG
-425 YDISHIQGTDPVA
+425 YDISHIQGSDPVA

-447 PSKQNYRKYKIK
+447 PSKQHYRKYKIK
-459 DPNIFI
+459 DPNVFI

-476 VIYRRF
+476 VIHRRF
-482 KKWSKFKIDGGDIS
+482 KKWSRFKKSGGDFSI
-496 SLQDKKKSALE
+496 LNDKTNSKLDNE
-507 NDLLTDWPDL
+507 LLSDWPDL

-523 KGQLNAAL
+523 KGQLNAAI
-531 KALTKL
+531 KALKEL
-537 DLHEEVSICS
+537 NLEEEVTICS

-557 PGFSKSLDTDQ
+557 PGFTKSLDTDE
-568 NQKGLLLLRRVRD
+568 NQKGVLLLRRVRD

-586 ALSFHRNKRSTRMN
+586 ALSFHRDKRSKRMN
-600 RSQLSQIPGLGP
+600 RSQLSQISGLGP
-612 SRIKDLLEHFN
+612 SRIRELLEHFK

-632 REELS
+632 KEDLS
-637 KVKGLGMHSANDIY
+637 KVKGLGKNSVNDIY
-651 NYFNEL
+651 EYFNEL

>member
-1 MNNPSTKVST
+1 MSNSSIEKKNN
-11 KVFDKKYNLK
+11 KYNFK
-21 IEYKLIKNKELL
+21 IEYKLINNKELL

-59 GKSKTLR
+59 GKSKKLR
-66 NRVSSYFNNYAEL
+66 SRVSSYFNNYSDL
-79 SPRLSLMVR
+79 TPRLSLMVR

-136 SEQYP
+136 SEKYP

-147 KRRNRNNF
+147 RRRNRNNL

-169 KTLFIIKKIFPLR
+169 RTLFTIKKIFPLR

-201 CPGVCQEIISSEDY
+201 CPGVCQEVISSDDY
-215 KKTMKQ
+215 KKIMKQ
-221 VSMIFQGRNDDLEVF
+221 VSMIFQGRNDDLEIF
-236 LERKMN
+236 LQKKML
-242 QYSNDLEFENAAKIR
+242 QFSNDLDYENAAKIR
-257 DQILGLKLLTESQKI
+257 DQISGLKLLTESQKI

-283 FGIVSEN
+283 FGIVSEKN
-290 NISSIQIFQ
+290 VASIQIFQ

-306 GRIGYTQKI
+306 GRIGYSQKLNNEDENLILQKI
-315 DNRDEKEILQRVL
+315 L
-328 EEHYINVEGV
+328 EEHYMNVEPV
-338 EIPSEILLQFNLPKH
+338 EIPSEILIQYNLPKQA
-353 NTIEEWLSELRQ
+353 TIEDWLTELRK
-365 KKVKLIIP
+365 KKVKILIP
-373 KRNKKFET
+373 KRNKKHET

-390 LELERILNGIQ
+390 LELDRILNGIQ
-401 DNESAIEDLTQI
+401 DNESSIEDLAQI
-413 LELTNQPRRIEG
+413 LELSEQPKRIEG
-425 YDISHIQGTDPVA
+425 YDISHIQGSDPVA

-447 PSKQNYRKYKIK
+447 PSKQHYRKYKIK
-459 DPNIFI
+459 DPNVFV

-476 VIYRRF
+476 VIHRRF
-482 KKWSKFKIDGGDIS
+482 KKWSRFKKSGGDFSI
-496 SLQDKKKSALE
+496 LNDKTNSKLDNE
-507 NDLLTDWPDL
+507 LLSDWPDL

-523 KGQLNAAL
+523 KGQLNAAI
-531 KALTKL
+531 KALKEL
-537 DLHEEVSICS
+537 NLEEEVTICS

-557 PGFSKSLDTDQ
+557 PGFTKSLDTDE
-568 NQKGLLLLRRVRD
+568 NQKGVLLLRRVRD

-586 ALSFHRNKRSTRMN
+586 ALSFHRDKRSKRMN
-600 RSQLSQIPGLGP
+600 RSQLSQISGLGP
-612 SRIKDLLEHFN
+612 SRIRELLEHFK

-632 REELS
+632 KEDLS
-637 KVKGLGMHSANDIY
+637 KVKGLGKNSVNDIY
-651 NYFNEL
+651 EYFNEL

>member
-1 MNNPSTKVST
+1 MSNSPIEKINN
-11 KVFDKKYNLK
+11 KYNFK
-21 IEYKLIKNKELL
+21 IEYKLINNKELL

-59 GKSKTLR
+59 GKSKKLR
-66 NRVSSYFNNYAEL
+66 SRVSSYFNNYSDL
-79 SPRLSLMVR
+79 TPRLSLMVR

-136 SEQYP
+136 SEKYP

-147 KRRNRNNF
+147 RRRNRNNL

-169 KTLFIIKKIFPLR
+169 RTLFTIKKIFPLR

-201 CPGVCQEIISSEDY
+201 CPGVCQEVISSEDY
-215 KKTMKQ
+215 KKIMKQ
-221 VSMIFQGRNDDLEVF
+221 VSMIFQGRNDDLEIF
-236 LERKMN
+236 LQKKML
-242 QYSNDLEFENAAKIR
+242 QFSNDLDYENAAKIR
-257 DQILGLKLLTESQKI
+257 DQISGLKLLTESQKI

-283 FGIVSEN
+283 FGIVSEKN
-290 NISSIQIFQ
+290 VASIQIFQ

-306 GRIGYTQKI
+306 GRIGYSQKLNNEDENLILQKI
-315 DNRDEKEILQRVL
+315 L
-328 EEHYINVEGV
+328 EEHYMNVEPV
-338 EIPSEILLQFNLPKH
+338 EIPSEILIQYNLPKQA
-353 NTIEEWLSELRQ
+353 TIEDWLTELRK
-365 KKVKLIIP
+365 KKVKILIP
-373 KRNKKFET
+373 KRNKKHET

-390 LELERILNGIQ
+390 LELDRILNGIQ
-401 DNESAIEDLTQI
+401 DNESSIEDLAQI
-413 LELTNQPRRIEG
+413 LELSEQPKRIEG
-425 YDISHIQGTDPVA
+425 YDISHIQGSDPVA

-447 PSKQNYRKYKIK
+447 PSKQDYRKYKIK
-459 DPNIFI
+459 DPNVFV

-476 VIYRRF
+476 VIHRRF
-482 KKWSKFKIDGGDIS
+482 KKWSRFKKSGGDFSI
-496 SLQDKKKSALE
+496 LNDKTNSKLDNE
-507 NDLLTDWPDL
+507 LLSDWPDL

-523 KGQLNAAL
+523 KGQLNAAI
-531 KALTKL
+531 KALKEL
-537 DLHEEVSICS
+537 NLEEEVTICS

-557 PGFSKSLDTDQ
+557 PGFTKSLDTDE
-568 NQKGLLLLRRVRD
+568 NQKGVLLLRRVRD

-586 ALSFHRNKRSTRMN
+586 ALSFHRDKRSKRMN
-600 RSQLSQIPGLGP
+600 RSQLSQISGLGP
-612 SRIKDLLEHFN
+612 SRIRELLEHFK

-632 REELS
+632 KEDLS
-637 KVKGLGMHSANDIY
+637 KVKGLGKNSVNDIY
-651 NYFNEL
+651 EYFHEL

>member
-1 MNNPSTKVST
+1 MSNSSIEKINN
-11 KVFDKKYNLK
+11 KYNFK
-21 IEYKLIKNKELL
+21 IEYKLINNKELL

-59 GKSKTLR
+59 GKSKKLR
-66 NRVSSYFNNYAEL
+66 SRVSSYFNNYSDL
-79 SPRLSLMVR
+79 TPRLSLMVR

-136 SEQYP
+136 SEKYP

-147 KRRNRNNF
+147 RRRNRNNL

-169 KTLFIIKKIFPLR
+169 RTLFTIKKIFPLR

-201 CPGVCQEIISSEDY
+201 CPGVCQEVISSDDY
-215 KKTMKQ
+215 KKIMKQ
-221 VSMIFQGRNDDLEVF
+221 VSMIFQGRNDDLEIF
-236 LERKMN
+236 LQKKML
-242 QYSNDLEFENAAKIR
+242 QFSNDLDYENAAKIR
-257 DQILGLKLLTESQKI
+257 DQISGLKLLIESQKI

-283 FGIVSEN
+283 FGIVSEKN
-290 NISSIQIFQ
+290 VASIQIFQ

-306 GRIGYTQKI
+306 GRIGYSQKLNNEDENLILQKI
-315 DNRDEKEILQRVL
+315 L
-328 EEHYINVEGV
+328 EEHYMNVEPV
-338 EIPSEILLQFNLPKH
+338 EIPSEILIQYNLPKQA
-353 NTIEEWLSELRQ
+353 TIEDWLTDLRK
-365 KKVKLIIP
+365 KKVKILIP
-373 KRNKKFET
+373 KRNKKHET

-390 LELERILNGIQ
+390 LELDRILNGIQ
-401 DNESAIEDLTQI
+401 DNESSIEDLAQI
-413 LELTNQPRRIEG
+413 LELSEQPKRIEG
-425 YDISHIQGTDPVA
+425 YDISHIQGSDPVA

-447 PSKQNYRKYKIK
+447 PSKQDYRKYKIR
-459 DPNIFI
+459 DPNVFA

-476 VIYRRF
+476 VIHRRF
-482 KKWSKFKIDGGDIS
+482 KKWSRFKKSGGDFSI
-496 SLQDKKKSALE
+496 LNDKTNSKLDNE
-507 NDLLTDWPDL
+507 LLSDWPDL

-523 KGQLNAAL
+523 KGQLNAAI
-531 KALTKL
+531 KALKEL
-537 DLHEEVSICS
+537 NLEEEVTICS

-557 PGFSKSLDTDQ
+557 PGFTKSLETDE
-568 NQKGLLLLRRVRD
+568 NQKGVLLLRRVRD

-586 ALSFHRNKRSTRMN
+586 ALSFHRDKRSKRMN
-600 RSQLSQIPGLGP
+600 RSQLSQISGLGP
-612 SRIKDLLEHFN
+612 SRIRELLEHFK

-632 REELS
+632 KEDLS
-637 KVKGLGMHSANDIY
+637 KVKGLGKNSVNDIY
-651 NYFNEL
+651 EYFNEL

>member
-1 MNNPSTKVST
+1 MSNSSIEKIDN
-11 KVFDKKYNLK
+11 KYNFK
-21 IEYKLIKNKELL
+21 IEYKLINNKELL

-59 GKSKTLR
+59 GKSKKLR
-66 NRVSSYFNNYAEL
+66 SRVSSYFNNYSDL
-79 SPRLSLMVR
+79 TPRLSLMVR

-136 SEQYP
+136 SEKYP

-147 KRRNRNNF
+147 RRRNRNNL

-169 KTLFIIKKIFPLR
+169 RTLFTIKKIFPLR

-201 CPGVCQEIISSEDY
+201 CPGVCQEVISSDDY
-215 KKTMKQ
+215 KKIMKQ
-221 VSMIFQGRNDDLEVF
+221 VSMIFQGRNDDLEIF
-236 LERKMN
+236 LQKKML
-242 QYSNDLEFENAAKIR
+242 QFSNDLDYENAAKIR
-257 DQILGLKLLTESQKI
+257 DQISGLKLLTESQKI

-283 FGIVSEN
+283 FGIVSEKN
-290 NISSIQIFQ
+290 VASIQIFQ

-306 GRIGYTQKI
+306 GRIGYSQKLNNEDENLILQKI
-315 DNRDEKEILQRVL
+315 L
-328 EEHYINVEGV
+328 EEHYMNVEAV
-338 EIPSEILLQFNLPKH
+338 EIPSEILIQYNLPKQA
-353 NTIEEWLSELRQ
+353 TIEDWLTELRK
-365 KKVKLIIP
+365 KKVKILIP
-373 KRNKKFET
+373 KRNKKHET

-390 LELERILNGIQ
+390 LELDRILNGIQ
-401 DNESAIEDLTQI
+401 DNESSIEDLAQI
-413 LELTNQPRRIEG
+413 LELSEQPKRIEG
-425 YDISHIQGTDPVA
+425 YDISHIQGSDPVA

-447 PSKQNYRKYKIK
+447 PSKQHYRKYKIK
-459 DPNIFI
+459 DPNVFV

-476 VIYRRF
+476 VIHRRF
-482 KKWSKFKIDGGDIS
+482 KKWSRFKKSGGDFSI
-496 SLQDKKKSALE
+496 LNDKTNSKLDNE
-507 NDLLTDWPDL
+507 LLSDWPDL

-523 KGQLNAAL
+523 KGQLNAAI
-531 KALTKL
+531 KALKEL
-537 DLHEEVSICS
+537 NLEEEVTICS

-557 PGFSKSLDTDQ
+557 PGFTKSLDTDK
-568 NQKGLLLLRRVRD
+568 NQKGVLLLRRVRD

-586 ALSFHRNKRSTRMN
+586 ALSFHRDKRSKRMN
-600 RSQLSQIPGLGP
+600 RSQLSQISGLGP
-612 SRIKDLLEHFN
+612 SRIRELLEHFK

-632 REELS
+632 KEDLS
-637 KVKGLGMHSANDIY
+637 KVKGLGKNSVNDIY
-651 NYFNEL
+651 EYFHEL

>member
-1 MNNPSTKVST
+1 MSNSSIEKINN
-11 KVFDKKYNLK
+11 KYNFK
-21 IEYKLIKNKELL
+21 IEYKLINNKELL

-59 GKSKTLR
+59 GKSKKLR
-66 NRVSSYFNNYAEL
+66 SRVSSYFNNYSDL
-79 SPRLSLMVR
+79 TPRLSLMVR

-136 SEQYP
+136 SEKYP

-147 KRRNRNNF
+147 RRRNRNNL

-169 KTLFIIKKIFPLR
+169 RTLFTIKKIFPLR

-201 CPGVCQEIISSEDY
+201 CPGVCQEVISSDDY
-215 KKTMKQ
+215 KKIMKQ
-221 VSMIFQGRNDDLEVF
+221 VSMIFQGRNDDLEIF
-236 LERKMN
+236 LQKKML
-242 QYSNDLEFENAAKIR
+242 QFSNDLDYENAAKIR
-257 DQILGLKLLTESQKI
+257 DQISGLKLLTESQKI

-283 FGIVSEN
+283 FGIVSEKN
-290 NISSIQIFQ
+290 VASIQIFQ

-306 GRIGYTQKI
+306 GRIGYSQKLNNEDENLILQKI
-315 DNRDEKEILQRVL
+315 L
-328 EEHYINVEGV
+328 EEHYMNVEAV
-338 EIPSEILLQFNLPKH
+338 EIPSEILIQYNLPKQA
-353 NTIEEWLSELRQ
+353 TIEDWLTELRK
-365 KKVKLIIP
+365 KKVKILIP
-373 KRNKKFET
+373 KRNKKHET

-390 LELERILNGIQ
+390 LELDRILNGIQ
-401 DNESAIEDLTQI
+401 DNESSIEDLAQI
-413 LELTNQPRRIEG
+413 LELSEQPKRIEG
-425 YDISHIQGTDPVA
+425 YDISHIQGSDPVA

-447 PSKQNYRKYKIK
+447 PSKQHYRKYKIK
-459 DPNIFI
+459 DPNVFV

-476 VIYRRF
+476 VIHRRF
-482 KKWSKFKIDGGDIS
+482 KKWSRFKKSGGDFSI
-496 SLQDKKKSALE
+496 LNDKTNSKLDNE
-507 NDLLTDWPDL
+507 LLSDWPDL

-523 KGQLNAAL
+523 KGQLNAAI
-531 KALTKL
+531 KALKEL
-537 DLHEEVSICS
+537 NLEEEVTICS

-557 PGFSKSLDTDQ
+557 PGFTKSLDTDE
-568 NQKGLLLLRRVRD
+568 NQKGVLLLRRVRD

-586 ALSFHRNKRSTRMN
+586 ALSFHRDKRSKRMN
-600 RSQLSQIPGLGP
+600 RSQLSQISGLGP
-612 SRIKDLLEHFN
+612 SRIRELLEHFK

-632 REELS
+632 KEDLS
-637 KVKGLGMHSANDIY
+637 KVKGLGKNSVNDIY
-651 NYFNEL
+651 EYFHEL

>member
-1 MNNPSTKVST
+1 MSNSSIEKIDN
-11 KVFDKKYNLK
+11 KYNFK
-21 IEYKLIKNKELL
+21 IEYKLINNKELL

-59 GKSKTLR
+59 GKSKKLR
-66 NRVSSYFNNYAEL
+66 SRVSSYFNNYSDL
-79 SPRLSLMVR
+79 TPRLSLMVR

-136 SEQYP
+136 SEKYP

-147 KRRNRNNF
+147 RRRNRNNL

-169 KTLFIIKKIFPLR
+169 RTLFTIKKIFPLR

-201 CPGVCQEIISSEDY
+201 CPGVCQEVISSDDY
-215 KKTMKQ
+215 KKIMKQ
-221 VSMIFQGRNDDLEVF
+221 VSMIFQGRNDDLEIF
-236 LERKMN
+236 LQKKMF
-242 QYSNDLEFENAAKIR
+242 QFSNDLDYENAAKIR
-257 DQILGLKLLTESQKI
+257 DQISGLKLLTESQKI

-283 FGIVSEN
+283 FGIVSEKN
-290 NISSIQIFQ
+290 VASIQIFQ

-306 GRIGYTQKI
+306 GRIGYSQKLNNEDENLILQKI
-315 DNRDEKEILQRVL
+315 L
-328 EEHYINVEGV
+328 EEHYMNVEAV
-338 EIPSEILLQFNLPKH
+338 EIPSEILIQYNLPKQA
-353 NTIEEWLSELRQ
+353 TIEDWLTELRK
-365 KKVKLIIP
+365 KKVKILIP
-373 KRNKKFET
+373 KRNKKHET

-390 LELERILNGIQ
+390 LELDRILNGIQ
-401 DNESAIEDLTQI
+401 DNESSIEDLAQI
-413 LELTNQPRRIEG
+413 LELSEQPKRIEG
-425 YDISHIQGTDPVA
+425 YDISHIQGSDPVA

-447 PSKQNYRKYKIK
+447 PSKQDYRKYKIK
-459 DPNIFI
+459 DPNVFV

-476 VIYRRF
+476 VIHRRF
-482 KKWSKFKIDGGDIS
+482 KKWSRFKKSGGDFSI
-496 SLQDKKKSALE
+496 LNDKTNSKLDNE
-507 NDLLTDWPDL
+507 LLSDWPDL

-523 KGQLNAAL
+523 KGQLNAAI
-531 KALTKL
+531 KALKEL
-537 DLHEEVSICS
+537 NLEEEVTICS

-557 PGFSKSLDTDQ
+557 PGFTKSLDTDE
-568 NQKGLLLLRRVRD
+568 NQKGVLLLRRVRD

-586 ALSFHRNKRSTRMN
+586 ALSFHRDKRSKRMN
-600 RSQLSQIPGLGP
+600 RSQLSQISGLGP
-612 SRIKDLLEHFN
+612 SRIKELLEYFK

-632 REELS
+632 KEDLS
-637 KVKGLGMHSANDIY
+637 KVKGLGKNSVNDIY
-651 NYFNEL
+651 EYFNEL

>member
-1 MNNPSTKVST
+1 MSNSSIEKINN
-11 KVFDKKYNLK
+11 KYNFK
-21 IEYKLIKNKELL
+21 IEYKLINNKELL

-59 GKSKTLR
+59 GKSKKLR
-66 NRVSSYFNNYAEL
+66 SRVSSYFNNYSDL
-79 SPRLSLMVR
+79 TPRLSLMVR

-136 SEQYP
+136 SEKYP

-147 KRRNRNNF
+147 RRRNRNNL

-169 KTLFIIKKIFPLR
+169 RTLFTIKKIFPLR

-201 CPGVCQEIISSEDY
+201 CPGVCQEVISSDDY
-215 KKTMKQ
+215 KKIMKQ
-221 VSMIFQGRNDDLEVF
+221 VSMIFQGRNDDLEIF
-236 LERKMN
+236 LQKKML
-242 QYSNDLEFENAAKIR
+242 QFSNDLDYENAAKIR
-257 DQILGLKLLTESQKI
+257 DQISGLKLLTESQKI

-283 FGIVSEN
+283 FGIVSEKN
-290 NISSIQIFQ
+290 VASIQIFQ

-306 GRIGYTQKI
+306 GRIGYSQKLNNEDENLILQKI
-315 DNRDEKEILQRVL
+315 L
-328 EEHYINVEGV
+328 EEHYMNVEPV
-338 EIPSEILLQFNLPKH
+338 EIPSEILIQYNLPKQA
-353 NTIEEWLSELRQ
+353 TIEDWLTELRK
-365 KKVKLIIP
+365 KKVKILIP
-373 KRNKKFET
+373 KRNKKHET

-390 LELERILNGIQ
+390 LELDRIINGIQ
-401 DNESAIEDLTQI
+401 DNESSIEDLAQI
-413 LELTNQPRRIEG
+413 LELSEQPKRIEG
-425 YDISHIQGTDPVA
+425 YDISHIQGSDPVA

-447 PSKQNYRKYKIK
+447 PSKQDYRKYKIK
-459 DPNIFI
+459 DPNVFV

-476 VIYRRF
+476 VIQRRF
-482 KKWSKFKIDGGDIS
+482 KKWSRFKESGGDFSI
-496 SLQDKKKSALE
+496 LNDKTNSKLDNE
-507 NDLLTDWPDL
+507 LLSDWPDL

-523 KGQLNAAL
+523 KGQLNAAI
-531 KALTKL
+531 KALKEL
-537 DLHEEVSICS
+537 NLEEEVTICS

-557 PGFSKSLDTDQ
+557 PGFTKSLDTDE
-568 NQKGLLLLRRVRD
+568 NQKGVLLLRRVRD

-586 ALSFHRNKRSTRMN
+586 ALSFHRDKRSKRMN
-600 RSQLSQIPGLGP
+600 RSQLSQISGLGP
-612 SRIKDLLEHFN
+612 SRIRELLEHFK

-632 REELS
+632 KEDLS
-637 KVKGLGMHSANDIY
+637 KVKGLGKNSVNDIY
-651 NYFNEL
+651 EYFNEL

>member
-1 MNNPSTKVST
+1 MSNSSIEKKNN
-11 KVFDKKYNLK
+11 KYNFK
-21 IEYKLIKNKELL
+21 IEYKLINNKELL

-59 GKSKTLR
+59 GKSKKLR
-66 NRVSSYFNNYAEL
+66 SRVSSYFNNYSDL
-79 SPRLSLMVR
+79 TPRLSLMVR

-136 SEQYP
+136 SEKYP

-147 KRRNRNNF
+147 RRRNRNNL

-169 KTLFIIKKIFPLR
+169 RTLFTIKKIFPLR

-201 CPGVCQEIISSEDY
+201 CPGVCQEVISSDDY
-215 KKTMKQ
+215 KKIMKQ
-221 VSMIFQGRNDDLEVF
+221 VSMIFQGRNDDLEIF
-236 LERKMN
+236 LQKKML
-242 QYSNDLEFENAAKIR
+242 QFSNDLDYENAAKIR
-257 DQILGLKLLTESQKI
+257 DQISGLKLLTESQKI

-283 FGIVSEN
+283 FGIVSEKN
-290 NISSIQIFQ
+290 VASIQIFQ

-306 GRIGYTQKI
+306 GRIGYSQKLNNEDENLILQKI
-315 DNRDEKEILQRVL
+315 L
-328 EEHYINVEGV
+328 EEHYMNVEPV
-338 EIPSEILLQFNLPKH
+338 EIPSEILIQYNLPKQA
-353 NTIEEWLSELRQ
+353 TIEDWLTELRK
-365 KKVKLIIP
+365 KKVKILIP
-373 KRNKKFET
+373 KRNKKHET

-390 LELERILNGIQ
+390 LELDRILNGIQ
-401 DNESAIEDLTQI
+401 DNESSIEDLAQI
-413 LELTNQPRRIEG
+413 LELSEQPKRIEG
-425 YDISHIQGTDPVA
+425 YDISHIQGSDPVA

-447 PSKQNYRKYKIK
+447 PSKQHYRKYKIK
-459 DPNIFI
+459 DPNVFV

-476 VIYRRF
+476 VIHRRF
-482 KKWSKFKIDGGDIS
+482 KKWSRFKKSGGDFSI
-496 SLQDKKKSALE
+496 LNDKTNSKLDNE
-507 NDLLTDWPDL
+507 LLSDWPDL

-523 KGQLNAAL
+523 KGQLSAAIKAL
-531 KALTKL
+531 KELNL
-537 DLHEEVSICS
+537 EEEVTICS

-557 PGFSKSLDTDQ
+557 PGFTKSLDTDE
-568 NQKGLLLLRRVRD
+568 NQKGVLLLRRVRD

-586 ALSFHRNKRSTRMN
+586 ALSFHRDKRSKRMN
-600 RSQLSQIPGLGP
+600 RSQLSQISGLGP
-612 SRIKDLLEHFN
+612 SRIRELLEHFK

-632 REELS
+632 KEDLS
-637 KVKGLGMHSANDIY
+637 KVKGLGKNSVNDIY
-651 NYFNEL
+651 EYFNEL

>member
-1 MNNPSTKVST
+1 MSNSSIEKINN
-11 KVFDKKYNLK
+11 KYNFK
-21 IEYKLIKNKELL
+21 IEYKLINNKELL

-59 GKSKTLR
+59 GKSKKLR
-66 NRVSSYFNNYAEL
+66 SRVSSYFNNYSDL
-79 SPRLSLMVR
+79 TPRLSLMVR

-136 SEQYP
+136 SEKYP

-147 KRRNRNNF
+147 RRRNRNNL

-169 KTLFIIKKIFPLR
+169 RTLFTIKKIFPLR

-201 CPGVCQEIISSEDY
+201 CPGVCQEVISSDDY
-215 KKTMKQ
+215 KKIMKQ
-221 VSMIFQGRNDDLEVF
+221 VSMIFQGRNDDLEIF
-236 LERKMN
+236 LQKKML
-242 QYSNDLEFENAAKIR
+242 QFSNDLDYENAAKIR
-257 DQILGLKLLTESQKI
+257 DQISGLKLLTESQKI

-283 FGIVSEN
+283 FGIVSEKN
-290 NISSIQIFQ
+290 VASIQIFQ

-306 GRIGYTQKI
+306 GRIGYSQKLNNEDENLILQKI
-315 DNRDEKEILQRVL
+315 L
-328 EEHYINVEGV
+328 EEHYMNVEPV
-338 EIPSEILLQFNLPKH
+338 EIPSEILIQYNLPKQA
-353 NTIEEWLSELRQ
+353 TIEDWLTELRK
-365 KKVKLIIP
+365 KKVKILIP
-373 KRNKKFET
+373 KRNKKHET

-390 LELERILNGIQ
+390 LELDRILNGIQ
-401 DNESAIEDLTQI
+401 DNESSIEDLAQI
-413 LELTNQPRRIEG
+413 LELSEQPKRIEG
-425 YDISHIQGTDPVA
+425 YDISHIQGSDPVA

-447 PSKQNYRKYKIK
+447 PSKQDYRKYKIK
-459 DPNIFI
+459 DPNVFV

-476 VIYRRF
+476 VIQRRF
-482 KKWSKFKIDGGDIS
+482 KKWSRFKESGGDFSI
-496 SLQDKKKSALE
+496 LNDKTNSKLDNE
-507 NDLLTDWPDL
+507 LLSDWPDL

-523 KGQLNAAL
+523 KGQLSAAIKAL
-531 KALTKL
+531 KELNL
-537 DLHEEVSICS
+537 EEEVTICS

-557 PGFSKSLDTDQ
+557 PGFTKSLDTDE
-568 NQKGLLLLRRVRD
+568 NQKGVLLLRRVRD

-586 ALSFHRNKRSTRMN
+586 ALSFHRDKRSKRMN
-600 RSQLSQIPGLGP
+600 RSQLSQISGLGP
-612 SRIKDLLEHFN
+612 SRIRELLEHFK

-632 REELS
+632 KEDLS
-637 KVKGLGMHSANDIY
+637 KVKGLGKNSVNDIY
-651 NYFNEL
+651 EYFNEL